1 MKGVWPWRSPNAPIQ
16 PTKSWDVNPKDD
28 RQLPPNQKKQPKIL
42 WNFEKKHGMM
52 NFREDCGPIFILRNN
67 THTSPFLVL
76 KDHVSVALISC
87 YCGPGIDFWR
97 KKRVRE
103 FAMLT
108 CFNFQ
113 NDLTHQLM
121 LLLLPKYVNSWC
133 VSRST
138 LESMYIN
145 VLRFE
150 FTFSNLRFLR
160 VVTLDF
166 PKRFQQKRIIPTIKV
181 EKSHGSFQLM
191 NFLQKLDFCTTEM
204 SFRTPAQWSNLH
216 LLQPILLYLPPPWCK
231 ENGQTYISYDCIYI

>member
-1 MKGVWPWRSPNAPIQ
+1 
-16 PTKSWDVNPKDD
+16 
-28 RQLPPNQKKQPKIL
+28 
-42 WNFEKKHGMM
+42 M
-52 NFREDCGPIFILRNN
+52 NFGEDWPVQFSFFGTTLTLRRFLCWKTMFLLHWFPVTVVQGSIF
-67 THTSPFLVL
+67 
-76 KDHVSVALISC
+76 
-87 YCGPGIDFWR
+87 GG
-97 KKRVRE
+97 KKWVRE

-108 CFNFQ
+108 CFQ
-113 NDLTHQLM
+113 RLTHQLM
-121 LLLLPKYVNSWC
+121 LLLLAKHVNSWC

-150 FTFSNLRFLR
+150 FTFSNLWFLR

-231 ENGQTYISYDCIYI
+231 ENGQTYISYDCIYIIYMHCII